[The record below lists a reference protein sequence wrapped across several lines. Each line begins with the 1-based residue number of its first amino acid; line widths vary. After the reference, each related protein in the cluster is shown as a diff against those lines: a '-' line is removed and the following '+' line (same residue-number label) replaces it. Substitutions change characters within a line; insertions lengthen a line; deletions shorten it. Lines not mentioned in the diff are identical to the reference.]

1 MSATG
6 NESLPGPGQPR
17 NGAADVSAFGAEKPV
32 PGSIQFYGGYQVYS
46 ESGIDLTLLRENL
59 KRTISERWEKNC
71 QALPAI
77 NAFRQS
83 GLRQKDKDL
92 KLERG
97 SVLLDIPGILRLFST
112 HGVEYVVIG
121 GLALISQGSDYVTKD
136 VDVCY
141 SRSPENINALAA
153 ACASIHPYMRGAP
166 PGLPFRFDPPTIKAG
181 LNFTLI
187 TDLGELDVLG
197 EVSGIGFYDKV
208 LAMSEEKEVY
218 GLMVRVLS
226 LDGLIAAK
234 KAAGRTKDKLHL
246 LELEELKKLRD
257 EGAK

>member
-1 MSATG
+1 MTKEKKSSSEPEQQG
-6 NESLPGPGQPR
+6 
-17 NGAADVSAFGAEKPV
+17 NGAVAENALGADQPLSGPIRFH
-32 PGSIQFYGGYQVYS
+32 GGYQVYS
-46 ESGIDLTLLRENL
+46 ESGVDLTMLRENL
-59 KRTISERWEKNC
+59 KRTVSERWEKNC

-83 GLRQKDKDL
+83 RLRQKDKDV

-112 HGVEYVVIG
+112 YRVEYVVIG

-136 VDVCY
+136 VDICY

-166 PGLPFRFDPPTIKAG
+166 PGLPFRFDPPTIQAG

-187 TDLGELDVLG
+187 TDHGDVDLLG
-197 EVSGIGFYDKV
+197 EVSGVGTYEQAPAQSVEREMFGV
-208 LAMSEEKEVY
+208 T
-218 GLMVRVLS
+218 VRVPS
-226 LDGLIAAK
+226 LDGLLAAK
-234 KAAGRTKDKLHL
+234 KAAGRAKDQTHL

-257 EGAK
+257 AA